1 MKASRRPQKLNP
13 ARQKKQDFAR
23 ALGELQKRIAAQ
35 DRELRAVRRQLDNFH
50 LNGANQPSA
59 DEPQMVAL
67 LPQTVDEL
75 LPSNS
80 KVLVISKGDE
90 NLIRFDSCRG
100 GHFPQERSGGY
111 TGFYPAS
118 SAAAISH
125 LEALRFQGAE
135 YLVVPAT
142 AHWWFETYPDF
153 EHHLE
158 RRYAMVDRAPET
170 FTIFSLRSASS
181 WLQLEEVI
189 NDFKREFNR
198 EPAILN
204 WDCDFRFSQIFPE
217 CRWFQPLSTSSD
229 TVPYLDQTIDLVAV
243 PTAHPTRLKEAR
255 RVASEGL
262 ILVTNSEP
270 INSAPVLS
278 VERFPHL
285 RPSETPLVSIIVGQS
300 NHDLPVDQKLVFL
313 QESIPSQLRC
323 EILIRELGERFGKQS
338 LKAEKK
344 VPKKGRSLGASS
356 ISNPE
361 SANGDIVVFLGPHTL
376 PLPGWLPSFL
386 RVFSERADAGV
397 VGGRL
402 INFDGTQNQIG
413 GVVFRDGSVERLGG
427 DEVDP
432 GSPAY
437 GYLREVDVCASTF
450 FATRRSLLKT
460 TGKPSTLGDKG
471 PYATAEYCFGAREK
485 GYNVYFEPDCSAIDL
500 GYSVDRPTN
509 GHLLKKHAASFRA
522 NFASVLG
529 RYPLPQNKSDSLAGS
544 HIT

>member
-1 MKASRRPQKLNP
+1 MKPSRRPQKIIP
-13 ARQKKQDFAR
+13 ARQKQPDFAR
-23 ALGELQKRIAAQ
+23 DLHELQKRIAAQ
-35 DRELRAVRRQLDNFH
+35 DRELRAVRRQLDNFQ
-50 LNGANQPSA
+50 LNGVAQPSA
-59 DEPQMVAL
+59 EEPQMVAS

-75 LPSNS
+75 LPPNS
-80 KVLVISKGDE
+80 RVLVISKGDE

-111 TGFYPAS
+111 AGFYPAS

-153 EHHLE
+153 ERHLE
-158 RRYAMVDRAPET
+158 RRYAVVDRAPET

-181 WLQLEEVI
+181 WLPLEEVI

-204 WDCDFRFSQIFPE
+204 WDCDFRLSQIFPE

-243 PTAHPTRLKEAR
+243 STAHPTRVNEAR

-262 ILVTNSEP
+262 ILVTSSEP

-285 RPSETPLVSIIVGQS
+285 RPKETPLVSIIVGQS
-300 NHDLPVDQKLVFL
+300 YHDLPVERKLAFL

-323 EILIRELGERFGKQS
+323 EILIRKVRERFGKQ
-338 LKAEKK
+338 LHKANKK
-344 VPKKGRSLGASS
+344 VRLNGASS
-356 ISNPE
+356 ISSPE

-376 PLPGWLPSFL
+376 PLPGWLPSLL
-386 RVFSERADAGV
+386 RVFSDCADAGV

-413 GVVFRDGSVERLGG
+413 GMVFRDGSVERLGD

-437 GYLREVDVCASTF
+437 GYLREVDVPASTF
-450 FATRRSLLKT
+450 FATTRSLLTT
-460 TGKPSTLGDKG
+460 TGKASVLSDMDSYT
-471 PYATAEYCFGAREK
+471 TAEYCFAAREK
-485 GYNVYFEPDCSAIDL
+485 GYTVYFEPDCNAIDL
-500 GYSVDRPTN
+500 AYSLDRPAN
-509 GHLLKKHAASFRA
+509 GHLLKKRAASFRA
-522 NFASVLG
+522 NFGSVLD
-529 RYPLPQNKSDSLAGS
+529 RYPRPQNKSDSLAGS
-544 HIT
+544 DNA

>member
-1 MKASRRPQKLNP
+1 MKASRRAKKISS
-13 ARQKKQDFAR
+13 ARQEKRDFVQGLR
-23 ALGELQKRIAAQ
+23 ELQKRIAAQ
-35 DRELRAVRRQLDNFH
+35 DRELRAVRRQLDNFQ
-50 LNGANQPSA
+50 LNGVAQVPA
-59 DEPQMVAL
+59 EEPQVVAS

-75 LPSNS
+75 LPPNS
-80 KVLVISKGDE
+80 RVLVISKGDE

-111 TGFYPAS
+111 AGFYPAS
-118 SAAAISH
+118 SAAAINH

-153 EHHLE
+153 ERHLE
-158 RRYAMVDRAPET
+158 RRYAVVDRTPET
-170 FTIFSLRSASS
+170 FTIFSLRNASS
-181 WLQLEEVI
+181 WLQLEEAI

-198 EPAILN
+198 QPAILN
-204 WDCDFRFSQIFPE
+204 WDCDFRLSQIFPE

-243 PTAHPTRLKEAR
+243 STAYPTRVNEAR

-262 ILVTNSEP
+262 ILVTSSEP

-285 RPSETPLVSIIVGQS
+285 RPKETPLVSIIVGQS
-300 NHDLPVDQKLVFL
+300 YHDLPVERKLAFL

-323 EILIRELGERFGKQS
+323 EILIRKVRERFGKQ
-338 LKAEKK
+338 LHKANKK
-344 VPKKGRSLGASS
+344 VRLNGASS
-356 ISNPE
+356 ISSPK
-361 SANGDIVVFLGPHTL
+361 STNGGIVVFLGPHTL
-376 PLPGWLPSFL
+376 PLPGWLPSLL
-386 RVFSERADAGV
+386 RVFSECADAGV

-432 GSPAY
+432 GSPTY
-437 GYLREVDVCASTF
+437 GYLREIDVPASTF
-450 FATRRSLLKT
+450 FATTRSLLTT
-460 TGKPSTLGDKG
+460 TGKASVLSDMDFYT
-471 PYATAEYCFGAREK
+471 AAEYCFAAREK
-485 GYNVYFEPDCSAIDL
+485 GYAVYFEPDCNAIDL
-500 GYSVDRPTN
+500 AYSLDRPTN
-509 GHLLKKHAASFRA
+509 GHVLKKRAASFRA
-522 NFASVLG
+522 KFGAVLD
-529 RYPLPQNKSDSLAGS
+529 RYPRPQNKSDSLAGS
-544 HIT
+544 HTA